1 MLKGLLRILGL
12 GKKDNISGLGLEIRE
27 LLKGKEIDPQKLIE
41 LQGEINKIEE
51 VATLA
56 KKTSHNQQEY
66 CFPNTRAVED
76 EVEQLKIEQREFQTE
91 LRFILNN

>member
-1 MLKGLLRILGL
+1 MAKIDINGDGKADFSINIGQVVML
-12 GKKDNISGLGLEIRE
+12 ISLVVSMAGSYYNL
-27 LLKGKEIDPQKLIE
+27 
-41 LQGEINKIEE
+41 NAKIEE

-76 EVEQLKIEQREFQTE
+76 EVEQIKIDQREFQTE
-91 LRFILNN
+91 LRYILKND

>member
-1 MLKGLLRILGL
+1 MAKIDINGDGKADFSINIGQVVMLVSLVVSMAGSYYNL
-12 GKKDNISGLGLEIRE
+12 NA
-27 LLKGKEIDPQKLIE
+27 
-41 LQGEINKIEE
+41 KIEE

-56 KKTSHNQQEY
+56 RKTSNNQQEY

-76 EVEQLKIEQREFQTE
+76 EIEQLKIDQREFQTE